1 MKLSEQKLR
10 GTFMKSNFEFLK
22 RYWPALAQ
30 IGAAAENY
38 LYSDPNAC
46 LYKLG
51 MFGERLI
58 LEIFAFEHIPE
69 PKTDNTHANRI
80 RLLKREG
87 LIPKKI
93 DDILFALRKTRNSAV
108 HSGADS
114 VDDAKTLLQ
123 MTYNLSTWFMEVY
136 GDWGYIPAD
145 FVMPENIVLP
155 NYESIIKEQEEKI
168 AALSHQVEAVFTE
181 ASNKSTTERV
191 QKAETISENMELSEA
206 ETRYLI
212 DEQLRKYGWEADT
225 NNIRYSK
232 GIRPQKGK
240 NLAIAEWPTDSKVS
254 KNGYADYAFFIGLQL
269 VGIVEAKKANIDIPS
284 VIDYQCKDYAQLIK
298 SEHNEYV
305 IKQWG
310 SYKVPF
316 VFATNGRKYLKQIET
331 KSGIWFLDLRN
342 SSNAPKALQG
352 WISPQGIMEQLE
364 KDILSANAALQNT
377 PFDLLRDPDGLNLRE
392 YQIRAI
398 EAVETAVVEG
408 KQTALLS
415 MATGTGKTRTILGM
429 IYRFIKSD
437 RFKRVLFLVDRTA
450 LGEQA
455 ADVFREVKIE
465 ELMTLDSIYNI
476 KGLDEKEIDRETKIH
491 IATVQSLVKR
501 ILYSESNTMPSVTDY
516 DLIVVDEA
524 HRGYILDKEMSEAE
538 MLYRNQDDYIS
549 KYRTVIE
556 YFDAVKVALTA
567 TPALHTTE
575 IFGKPVFNYSYREAV
590 IDGYLVDHDAPH
602 NIKTKLRVEGINYQK
617 GEQLVIYDPVTGE
630 VTNSADLEDD
640 MKFEV
645 DSFNREVITE
655 PFNRTVLNEIA
666 WDLNPD
672 GKGKTLIYAVDDNH
686 ADLIVKI
693 LKEIYSEGGVDN
705 DAVMKITGSVAG
717 GNKKKI
723 SEAIKRF
730 KNEAYPKIVV
740 TVDLLTTGIDVP
752 EIVNL
757 VFMRRIKSRILFEQM
772 LGRATRL
779 CPDIGKTNFE
789 IYDPVGV
796 YESLQDVS
804 NMKPVV
810 TNPDTTFEN
819 LLDGLAVAKTD
830 DEKAY
835 LIDTIVAKLQR
846 KRSNVSEKALV
857 QFLYLTGGQNIDSFA
872 KSIRNNNV
880 KRPADISETM
890 SVSPVSS
897 TEISDL
903 MDDIIKN
910 KEAFLILDR
919 DKVRHKRPVVIDNH
933 PDEVVERTRGYG
945 EGQKPE
951 DYLEAF
957 KEFISTNLNTITALK
972 TVCTKPSELTRE
984 SLKGLKLE
992 LDRHD
997 FTENQLNTA
1006 WKEMTNQDIVADII
1020 AFIRQQAL
1028 GSNLISHETRVKNA
1042 FAKLRLNHT
1051 FNKTQ
1056 LDWLSRIEKVM
1067 LEETVLDKQIF
1078 EIGAFKNAG
1087 GFTTIDRRFGGK
1099 LNEIIVELNK
1109 YLYEDGGTAA

>member
-1 MKLSEQKLR
+1 
-10 GTFMKSNFEFLK
+10 MKSNFEFLN

-30 IGAAAENY
+30 IGAVAESY
-38 LYSDPNAC
+38 VYSDANAC

-58 LEIFAFEHIPE
+58 LEIFAFEHIKE
-69 PKTDNTHANRI
+69 PTIDNTHANRI

-93 DDILFALRKTRNSAV
+93 DDILYALRKTRNDAI
-108 HSGADS
+108 HAGADS
-114 VDDAKTLLQ
+114 VEDAKTLLS
-123 MTYNLSTWFMEVY
+123 MTYNLAVWFMEVY
-136 GDWGYIPAD
+136 GDWGYIAPA
-145 FVMPENIVLP
+145 FVMPENVVQP
-155 NYESIIKEQEEKI
+155 DYESIIKEQEEKI
-168 AALSHQVEAVFTE
+168 VALSKQVEAVSTA
-181 ASNKSTTERV
+181 ASTKTSKER
-191 QKAETISENMELSEA
+191 AEKGETASESMELSEA

-212 DEQLRKYGWEADT
+212 DEQLRKFGWEADT
-225 NNIRYSK
+225 NNLRYSK
-232 GIRPQKGK
+232 GTRPQKGR
-240 NLAIAEWPTDSKVS
+240 NLAIAEWPTDSAVG
-254 KNGYADYAFFIGLQL
+254 KNGYADYALFVGLKL
-269 VGIVEAKKANIDIPS
+269 VGIVEAKKAAIDIPA
-284 VIDYQCKDYAQLIK
+284 VIDHQCKEYAKGIK
-298 SEHNEYV
+298 AEHKEY
-305 IKQWG
+305 IINQWG
-310 SYKVPF
+310 AYKVPF

-331 KSGIWFLDLRN
+331 KSGIWCLDLR
-342 SSNAPKALQG
+342 SGANAPKALQG
-352 WISPQGIMEQLE
+352 WISPQGLMEQLE
-364 KDILSANAALQNT
+364 KDIAAANSTLQNT
-377 PFDLLRDPDGLNLRE
+377 PFDLLRDPDGLNLRK
-392 YQIRAI
+392 YQINAI
-398 EAVETAVVEG
+398 EAAERAVIEG
-408 KQTALLS
+408 KQTVLLS

-455 ADVFREVKIE
+455 EDVFKEVKIE

-501 ILYSESNTMPSVTDY
+501 ILYPEGDTMPSVTDY

-524 HRGYILDKEMSEAE
+524 HRGYILDKEMSESE

-556 YFDAVKVALTA
+556 YFDAVKIALTA

-602 NIKTKLRVEGINYQK
+602 NIRTKLRVEGINYQK
-617 GEQLVIYDPVTGE
+617 GEQLAIYDPVTGE
-630 VTNSADLEDD
+630 VLNSAELEDD
-640 MKFEV
+640 MKFEI
-645 DSFNREVITE
+645 DSFNRQVITE
-655 PFNRTVLNEIA
+655 NFNRTVLEEIA
-666 WDLNPD
+666 WDFNPD
-672 GKGKTLIYAVDDNH
+672 GQGKTLIYAVDDNH

-693 LKEIYSEGGVDN
+693 LKEIYAEGGVDN
-705 DAVMKITGSVAG
+705 DTVMKITGSVAG

-730 KNEAYPKIVV
+730 KNEALPKIVV

-752 EIVNL
+752 EITTL

-779 CPDIGKTNFE
+779 CPSIGKTHFE

-810 TNPDTTFEN
+810 TNPSTSFEDLIKGLEVSTTDEQ
-819 LLDGLAVAKTD
+819 LA
-830 DEKAY
+830 Y
-835 LIDTIVAKLQR
+835 QIDLIVAKLQR
-846 KRSNVSEKALV
+846 KRRNVSKKALE
-857 QFLYLTGGQNIDSFA
+857 QFAHLTGGKDLGAFA
-872 KSIRNNNV
+872 EHLN
-880 KRPADISETM
+880 
-890 SVSPVSS
+890 SS
-897 TEISDL
+897 TI
-903 MDDIIKN
+903 
-910 KEAFLILDR
+910 KEATAELLGHREAFSVLDKDR
-919 DKVRHKRPVVIDNH
+919 THRKRPVVIDNH
-933 PDEVVERTRGYG
+933 EDELIDHTRGYG

-957 KEFISTNLNTITALK
+957 REFINNNINAIAALR
-972 TVCTKPSELTRE
+972 TVCTRPSELTRE
-984 SLKGLKLE
+984 ALKSLKLE

-997 FTENQLNTA
+997 FTEKQLNSA
-1006 WKEMTNQDIVADII
+1006 WNEMTNQDIVADII

-1028 GSNLISHETRVKNA
+1028 GSALVGHEQRVKHA
-1042 FAKLRLNHT
+1042 FAKLRMNHE

-1056 LDWLSRIEKVM
+1056 LEWLKRIEKVL
-1067 LEETVLDKQIF
+1067 LEESVLDEQIF
-1078 EIGAFKNAG
+1078 EVGAFKNAG
-1087 GFTTIDRRFGGK
+1087 GFTIIDRRFGGK
-1099 LNEIIVELNK
+1099 LREIMTELNE
-1109 YLYEDGGTAA
+1109 YLYDDGGSVA

>member
-1 MKLSEQKLR
+1 
-10 GTFMKSNFEFLK
+10 MKSNFEYLK

-46 LYKLG
+46 IYKLG

-69 PKTDNTHANRI
+69 PTVDNTHSNRI

-93 DDILFALRKTRNSAV
+93 DDILYAIRKTRNNAV
-108 HSGADS
+108 HSGEDS
-114 VDDAKTLLQ
+114 IDDAKILLQ

-145 FVMPENIVLP
+145 FVMPEKVVLP
-155 NYESIIKEQEEKI
+155 DYEAIIKEQEDKI
-168 AALSHQVEAVFTE
+168 AALSHQVESVSTQ

-191 QKAETISENMELSEA
+191 QKAETTSENMELSEA

-232 GIRPQKGK
+232 GTRPQKGK

-254 KNGYADYAFFIGLQL
+254 KNGYADYALFVGLQL

-298 SEHNEYV
+298 PEHNEYV
-305 IKQWG
+305 INQWG

-342 SSNAPKALQG
+342 NSNAPKALQG
-352 WISPQGIMEQLE
+352 WISPQGITELLE
-364 KDILSANAALQNT
+364 KDISSANATLQNT
-377 PFDLLRDPDGLNLRE
+377 PCDLLRDPDGLNLRE

-398 EAVETAVVEG
+398 EAAEKAVIDG
-408 KQTALLS
+408 KRTVLLS

-476 KGLDEKEIDRETKIH
+476 KGLDEKEIDKETKIH

-501 ILYSESNTMPSVTDY
+501 ILYPESDTMPSVTDY

-524 HRGYILDKEMSEAE
+524 HRGYILDKEMSETE

-617 GEQLVIYDPVTGE
+617 GEQLAIYDPVTGE
-630 VTNSADLEDD
+630 VMNSADLEDD
-640 MKFEV
+640 MKFEI

-730 KNEAYPKIVV
+730 KNESNPKVVV

-779 CPDIGKTNFE
+779 CPSIGKTNFE

-810 TNPDTTFEN
+810 TNPSTTFED
-819 LLDGLAVAKTD
+819 LLSGLSVAKTD

-846 KRSNVSEKALV
+846 KRSNVSEKTLE
-857 QFLYLTGGQNIDSFA
+857 QFIYLTGGQDIDSFA
-872 KSIRNNNV
+872 KSIRNNNI
-880 KRPADISETM
+880 KRSADVLET
-890 SVSPVSS
+890 VGVPLVSS
-897 TEISDL
+897 TEMSSL
-903 MDDIIKN
+903 VDDIIKN
-910 KEAFLILDR
+910 KEAFLVLDR
-919 DKVRHKRPVVIDNH
+919 DKVQHKHPVVIDNH

-945 EGQKPE
+945 DGQKPE
-951 DYLEAF
+951 DYLESF
-957 KEFISTNLNTITALK
+957 KEFISTNLNTIAALK

-992 LDRHD
+992 LDRHN

-1056 LDWLSRIEKVM
+1056 LDWLNRIEKVM

-1087 GFTTIDRRFGGK
+1087 GFTIIDRRFGGK

-1109 YLYEDGGTAA
+1109 YLYEDGGNVA

>member
-1 MKLSEQKLR
+1 MN
-10 GTFMKSNFEFLK
+10 SNFEYLK

-46 LYKLG
+46 IYKLG

-69 PKTDNTHANRI
+69 PTVDNTHSNRI

-93 DDILFALRKTRNSAV
+93 DDILYAIRKTRNNAV
-108 HSGADS
+108 HSGEDS
-114 VDDAKTLLQ
+114 VDDAKILLQ

-145 FVMPENIVLP
+145 FVMPEKVVLP
-155 NYESIIKEQEEKI
+155 DYEAIIKEQEDTI
-168 AALSHQVEAVFTE
+168 AALSHKVEFISTQ

-191 QKAETISENMELSEA
+191 QKAETTSENMELSEA

-232 GIRPQKGK
+232 GTRPQKGK
-240 NLAIAEWPTDSKVS
+240 NFAIAEWPTDSKVS
-254 KNGYADYAFFIGLQL
+254 KNGYADYALFVGLQL

-298 SEHNEYV
+298 PEHNEYV

-342 SSNAPKALQG
+342 NSNVPKALQG
-352 WISPQGIMEQLE
+352 WISPQGIMELLE
-364 KDILSANAALQNT
+364 KDISSANATLQNT

-398 EAVETAVVEG
+398 EAAEKAVIDG
-408 KQTALLS
+408 KQTVLLS

-476 KGLDEKEIDRETKIH
+476 KGLDEKEIDKETKIH

-501 ILYSESNTMPSVTDY
+501 ILYPESDTMPSVTDY

-524 HRGYILDKEMSEAE
+524 HRGYILDKEMSETE

-617 GEQLVIYDPVTGE
+617 GEQLAIYDPVTGE
-630 VTNSADLEDD
+630 VMNSADLEDD
-640 MKFEV
+640 MKFEI

-730 KNEAYPKIVV
+730 KNESNPKVVV

-779 CPDIGKTNFE
+779 CPAIGKTNFE

-810 TNPDTTFEN
+810 TNPSTTFED
-819 LLDGLAVAKTD
+819 LLSSLSVAKTD

-846 KRSNVSEKALV
+846 KRSNVSEKALE
-857 QFLYLTGGQNIDSFA
+857 QFIYLTGGQDIDSFA

-880 KRPADISETM
+880 KRSPDFLET
-890 SVSPVSS
+890 VGVPLVSS
-897 TEISDL
+897 TEMSSL
-903 MDDIIKN
+903 VDDIIKN

-919 DKVRHKRPVVIDNH
+919 DKVQHKRPVIIDNH
-933 PDEVVERTRGYG
+933 PDEVIERTRGYG

-951 DYLEAF
+951 DYLESF
-957 KEFISTNLNTITALK
+957 KEFISTNLNTIAALK

-992 LDRHD
+992 LDRHN

-1056 LDWLSRIEKVM
+1056 LDWLNRIEKVM

-1087 GFTTIDRRFGGK
+1087 GFTIIDRRFGGK

-1109 YLYEDGGTAA
+1109 YLYEDGGNVA

>member
-1 MKLSEQKLR
+1 
-10 GTFMKSNFEFLK
+10 MKSNFEFLN

-30 IGAAAENY
+30 IGAVAESY
-38 LYSDPNAC
+38 VYSDANAC

-58 LEIFAFEHIPE
+58 LEIFAFEHIRE
-69 PKTDNTHANRI
+69 PTIDNTHANRI

-93 DDILFALRKTRNSAV
+93 DDILYALRKTRNDAV
-108 HSGADS
+108 HAGADS
-114 VDDAKTLLQ
+114 VEDAKTLLS
-123 MTYNLSTWFMEVY
+123 MTYNLAVWFMEVY
-136 GDWGYIPAD
+136 GDWGYIAPA
-145 FVMPENIVLP
+145 FVMPENVVQP
-155 NYESIIKEQEEKI
+155 DYESIIKEQEEKI
-168 AALSHQVEAVFTE
+168 VALSKQVEAVSTA
-181 ASNKSTTERV
+181 ASTKTSKER
-191 QKAETISENMELSEA
+191 AEKGETASESMELSEA

-212 DEQLRKYGWEADT
+212 DEQLRKFGWEADT
-225 NNIRYSK
+225 NNLRYSK
-232 GIRPQKGK
+232 GTRPQKGR
-240 NLAIAEWPTDSKVS
+240 NLAIAEWPTDSAVG
-254 KNGYADYAFFIGLQL
+254 KNGYADYALFVGLKL
-269 VGIVEAKKANIDIPS
+269 VGIVEAKKAAIDIPA
-284 VIDYQCKDYAQLIK
+284 VIDHQCKEYAKGIK
-298 SEHNEYV
+298 AEHKEY
-305 IKQWG
+305 IINQWG
-310 SYKVPF
+310 AYKVPF

-331 KSGIWFLDLRN
+331 KSGIWCLDLR
-342 SSNAPKALQG
+342 SGANAPKALQG
-352 WISPQGIMEQLE
+352 WISPQGLMEQLE
-364 KDILSANAALQNT
+364 KDIAAANSTLQNT
-377 PFDLLRDPDGLNLRE
+377 PFDLLRDPDGLNLRK
-392 YQIRAI
+392 YQINAI
-398 EAVETAVVEG
+398 EAAERAVIEG
-408 KQTALLS
+408 KQTVLLS

-455 ADVFREVKIE
+455 EDVFKEVKIE

-501 ILYSESNTMPSVTDY
+501 ILYPEGDTMPSVTDY

-524 HRGYILDKEMSEAE
+524 HRGYILDKEMSESE

-556 YFDAVKVALTA
+556 YFDAVKIALTA

-602 NIKTKLRVEGINYQK
+602 NIRTKLRVEGINYQK
-617 GEQLVIYDPVTGE
+617 GEQLAIYDPVTGE
-630 VTNSADLEDD
+630 VLNSAELEDD
-640 MKFEV
+640 MKFEI
-645 DSFNREVITE
+645 DSFNRQVITE
-655 PFNRTVLNEIA
+655 NFNRTVLEEIA
-666 WDLNPD
+666 WDFNPD
-672 GKGKTLIYAVDDNH
+672 GQGKTLIYAVDDNH

-693 LKEIYSEGGVDN
+693 LKEIYAEGGVDN
-705 DAVMKITGSVAG
+705 DTVMKITGSVAG

-730 KNEAYPKIVV
+730 KNEALPKIVV

-752 EIVNL
+752 EITTL

-779 CPDIGKTNFE
+779 CPSIGKTHFE

-810 TNPDTTFEN
+810 TNPSTSFEDLIKGLEVSTTDEQ
-819 LLDGLAVAKTD
+819 LA
-830 DEKAY
+830 Y
-835 LIDTIVAKLQR
+835 QIDLIVAKLQR
-846 KRSNVSEKALV
+846 KRRNVSKKALE
-857 QFLYLTGGQNIDSFA
+857 QFAHLTGGKDLGAFA
-872 KSIRNNNV
+872 EHLN
-880 KRPADISETM
+880 
-890 SVSPVSS
+890 SS
-897 TEISDL
+897 TI
-903 MDDIIKN
+903 
-910 KEAFLILDR
+910 KEATAELLGHREAFSVLDKDR
-919 DKVRHKRPVVIDNH
+919 THRKRPVVIDNH
-933 PDEVVERTRGYG
+933 EDELIDHTRGYG

-957 KEFISTNLNTITALK
+957 REFINNNINAIAALR
-972 TVCTKPSELTRE
+972 TVCTRPSELTRE
-984 SLKGLKLE
+984 ALKSLKLE

-997 FTENQLNTA
+997 FTEKQLNSA
-1006 WKEMTNQDIVADII
+1006 WNEMTNQDIVADII

-1028 GSNLISHETRVKNA
+1028 GSALVGHEQRVKHA
-1042 FAKLRLNHT
+1042 FAKLRMNHE

-1056 LDWLSRIEKVM
+1056 LEWLKRIEKVL
-1067 LEETVLDKQIF
+1067 LEESVLDEQIF
-1078 EIGAFKNAG
+1078 EVGAFKNAG

-1099 LNEIIVELNK
+1099 LREIMTELNE
-1109 YLYEDGGTAA
+1109 YLYDDGGSVA

>member
-1 MKLSEQKLR
+1 
-10 GTFMKSNFEFLK
+10 MKSNFEFLN

-30 IGAAAENY
+30 IGAAAESY
-38 LYSDPNAC
+38 VYSDPNAC

-58 LEIFAFEHIPE
+58 LEIFAFEHIKE
-69 PKTDNTHANRI
+69 PTIDNTHANRI
-80 RLLKREG
+80 RLLKREC

-93 DDILFALRKTRNSAV
+93 DDILYALRKTRNDAV
-108 HSGADS
+108 HAGADS
-114 VDDAKTLLQ
+114 VEDAKTLLS
-123 MTYNLSTWFMEVY
+123 MTYNLAVWFMEVY
-136 GDWGYIPAD
+136 GDWGYIAPA
-145 FVMPENIVLP
+145 FVMPENVAQP
-155 NYESIIKEQEEKI
+155 DYESIIKEQEEKI
-168 AALSHQVEAVFTE
+168 VALSKQVEAVSTA
-181 ASNKSTTERV
+181 ASTKTSKER
-191 QKAETISENMELSEA
+191 AEKGETASESMELSEA

-212 DEQLRKYGWEADT
+212 DEQLRKFGWEADT
-225 NNIRYSK
+225 NTLRYSK
-232 GIRPQKGK
+232 GTRPQKGR
-240 NLAIAEWPTDSKVS
+240 NLAIAEWPTDSAVG
-254 KNGYADYAFFIGLQL
+254 KNGYADYALFVGLKL
-269 VGIVEAKKANIDIPS
+269 VGIVEAKKAAIDIPA
-284 VIDYQCKDYAQLIK
+284 VIDHQCKEYAKGIK
-298 SEHNEYV
+298 AEHKEY
-305 IKQWG
+305 IINQWG
-310 SYKVPF
+310 AYKVPF

-331 KSGIWFLDLRN
+331 KSGIWCLDLR
-342 SSNAPKALQG
+342 SGANAPKALQG
-352 WISPQGIMEQLE
+352 WISPQGLMEQLE
-364 KDILSANAALQNT
+364 KDIAAANSTLQNT
-377 PFDLLRDPDGLNLRE
+377 PFDLLRDPDGLNLRK
-392 YQIRAI
+392 YQINAI
-398 EAVETAVVEG
+398 EAAERAIIEG
-408 KQTALLS
+408 KQTVLLS

-455 ADVFREVKIE
+455 EDVFKEVKIE

-501 ILYSESNTMPSVTDY
+501 ILYPEGDTMPSVTDY

-524 HRGYILDKEMSEAE
+524 HRGYILDKEMSESE

-556 YFDAVKVALTA
+556 YFDAVKIALTA

-602 NIKTKLRVEGINYQK
+602 NIRTKLRVEGIKYEK
-617 GEQLVIYDPVTGE
+617 GEQLAIYDPVTGE
-630 VTNSADLEDD
+630 VLNSAELEDD
-640 MKFEV
+640 MKFEI
-645 DSFNREVITE
+645 DTFNRQVITE
-655 PFNRTVLNEIA
+655 NFNRTVLNEIA

-672 GKGKTLIYAVDDNH
+672 GQGKTLIYAVDDNH

-693 LKEIYSEGGVDN
+693 LKEIYAEGGVDN
-705 DAVMKITGSVAG
+705 DTVMKITGSVAG

-730 KNEAYPKIVV
+730 KNESLPKIVV

-752 EIVNL
+752 EITTL

-779 CPDIGKTNFE
+779 CPSIGKTHFE

-810 TNPDTTFEN
+810 TNPSTSFEDLIKGLEVATTNEQF
-819 LLDGLAVAKTD
+819 
-830 DEKAY
+830 AY
-835 LIDTIVAKLQR
+835 QIDLIVAKLQR
-846 KRSNVSEKALV
+846 KRRNISKKALE
-857 QFLYLTGGQNIDSFA
+857 QFENLTGGKDLGAFA
-872 KSIRNNNV
+872 EHLN
-880 KRPADISETM
+880 
-890 SVSPVSS
+890 SS
-897 TEISDL
+897 TI
-903 MDDIIKN
+903 
-910 KEAFLILDR
+910 KEAAAELLGYREAFSVLDK
-919 DKVRHKRPVVIDNH
+919 DKPHSKSPRIIDDHPDVVIDH
-933 PDEVVERTRGYG
+933 TRGYG

-957 KEFISTNLNTITALK
+957 KEFINNNMNAIAALH
-972 TVCTKPSELTRE
+972 TVCTRPSELTRE
-984 SLKGLKLE
+984 ALKSLKLE

-997 FTENQLNTA
+997 FTEKQLNSA
-1006 WKEMTNQDIVADII
+1006 WNEMTNQDIVADII

-1028 GSNLISHETRVKNA
+1028 GSALVGHEQRVKHA
-1042 FAKLRLNHT
+1042 FAKLRMNHE

-1056 LDWLSRIEKVM
+1056 LDWLKRIEKVL
-1067 LEETVLDKQIF
+1067 LEESVLDEQIF
-1078 EIGAFKNAG
+1078 EVGAFKNAG
-1087 GFTTIDRRFGGK
+1087 GFTIIDRRFGGK
-1099 LNEIIVELNK
+1099 LREIMTELNE
-1109 YLYEDGGTAA
+1109 YLYDDGGSVA

>member
-1 MKLSEQKLR
+1 
-10 GTFMKSNFEFLK
+10 MKSNFEYLK

-46 LYKLG
+46 IYKLG

-69 PKTDNTHANRI
+69 PTVDNTHSNRI

-93 DDILFALRKTRNSAV
+93 DDILYAIRKTRNNAV
-108 HSGADS
+108 HSGEDS
-114 VDDAKTLLQ
+114 VDDAKILLQ

-145 FVMPENIVLP
+145 FVMPEKVVLP
-155 NYESIIKEQEEKI
+155 DYEAIIKEQEDKI
-168 AALSHQVEAVFTE
+168 AALFHQVEAVSTQ
-181 ASNKSTTERV
+181 ASTKSTTERV
-191 QKAETISENMELSEA
+191 KKAESTSENMELSEA

-232 GIRPQKGK
+232 GTRPQKGK

-254 KNGYADYAFFIGLQL
+254 KNGYADYALFVGLQL

-298 SEHNEYV
+298 PEHNEYV

-342 SSNAPKALQG
+342 NSNAPKALQG
-352 WISPQGIMEQLE
+352 WISPQGIMELLD
-364 KDILSANAALQNT
+364 KDILSANATLQNT

-398 EAVETAVVEG
+398 EAAEKAVIDG
-408 KQTALLS
+408 KQTVLLS

-476 KGLDEKEIDRETKIH
+476 KGLDEKEIDKETKIH

-501 ILYSESNTMPSVTDY
+501 ILYPESDTMPSVTDY

-524 HRGYILDKEMSEAE
+524 HRGYILDKEMSETE

-617 GEQLVIYDPVTGE
+617 GEQLAIYDPVTGE
-630 VTNSADLEDD
+630 VMNSADLEDD
-640 MKFEV
+640 MKFEI

-730 KNEAYPKIVV
+730 KNEAYPKVVV

-779 CPDIGKTNFE
+779 CPAIGKANFE

-810 TNPDTTFEN
+810 TNPSTTFED
-819 LLDGLAVAKTD
+819 LLSGLSVAKTD

-846 KRSNVSEKALV
+846 KRSNVSEKALE
-857 QFLYLTGGQNIDSFA
+857 QFIYLTGGQDIDSFA

-880 KRPADISETM
+880 KRSPDFLET
-890 SVSPVSS
+890 VGVPLVSS
-897 TEISDL
+897 TEMSSL
-903 MDDIIKN
+903 VDDIIKN

-919 DKVRHKRPVVIDNH
+919 DKVQHKRPVIIDNH
-933 PDEVVERTRGYG
+933 PDEVIERTRGYG

-951 DYLEAF
+951 DYLESF
-957 KEFISTNLNTITALK
+957 KEFISTNLNTIAALK

-992 LDRHD
+992 LDRHN

-1042 FAKLRLNHT
+1042 FAKLRLNHA

-1056 LDWLSRIEKVM
+1056 LDWLNRIEKVM

-1087 GFTTIDRRFGGK
+1087 GFTIIDRRFGGK

-1109 YLYEDGGTAA
+1109 YLYEDGGNVA

>member
-1 MKLSEQKLR
+1 
-10 GTFMKSNFEFLK
+10 MKSNFEFLNK
-22 RYWPALAQ
+22 YWPALAQ
-30 IGAAAENY
+30 IGAAAESY
-38 LYSDPNAC
+38 VYSDANAC

-58 LEIFAFEHIPE
+58 LEIFAFEHIKE
-69 PKTDNTHANRI
+69 PTIDNTHANRI

-93 DDILFALRKTRNSAV
+93 DDILYALRKTRNDAV
-108 HSGADS
+108 HAGADS
-114 VDDAKTLLQ
+114 VEDAKTLLS
-123 MTYNLSTWFMEVY
+123 MTYNLAVWFMEVY
-136 GDWGYIPAD
+136 GDWGYIAPA
-145 FVMPENIVLP
+145 FVMPENVVQP
-155 NYESIIKEQEEKI
+155 DYESIIKEQEEKI
-168 AALSHQVEAVFTE
+168 VALSKQVEAVSTA
-181 ASNKSTTERV
+181 ASTKTSKER
-191 QKAETISENMELSEA
+191 AEKGETASESMELSEA

-212 DEQLRKYGWEADT
+212 DEQLRKVGWETDT
-225 NNIRYSK
+225 NTLRYSK
-232 GIRPQKGK
+232 GIRPQKGR
-240 NLAIAEWPTDSKVS
+240 NLAIAEWPTDSAVG
-254 KNGYADYAFFIGLQL
+254 KNGYADYALFVGLKL
-269 VGIVEAKKANIDIPS
+269 VGIVEAKKAAIDIPS
-284 VIDYQCKDYAQLIK
+284 VIDHQCKEYAKGIK
-298 SEHNEYV
+298 GEHQEY
-305 IKQWG
+305 IINQWG
-310 SYKVPF
+310 AYKVPF

-331 KSGIWFLDLRN
+331 KSGIWYLDLRN
-342 SSNAPKALQG
+342 GANAPKALQG
-352 WISPQGIMEQLE
+352 WISPQGLMEQLE
-364 KDILSANAALQNT
+364 KDITAANSALQNT
-377 PFDLLRDPDGLNLRE
+377 PFDLLRDPDGLNLRK
-392 YQIRAI
+392 YQINAI
-398 EAVETAVVEG
+398 EAAEQAVIDG
-408 KQTALLS
+408 KQTVLLS

-455 ADVFREVKIE
+455 EDVFKEVKIE

-501 ILYSESNTMPSVTDY
+501 ILYPEGDTMPSVTDY

-524 HRGYILDKEMSEAE
+524 HRGYILDKEMSETE

-556 YFDAVKVALTA
+556 YFDAVKIALTA

-602 NIKTKLRVEGINYQK
+602 NIRTKLRVEGIKYEK
-617 GEQLVIYDPVTGE
+617 GEQLAIYDPVTGE
-630 VTNSADLEDD
+630 VLNSAELEDD
-640 MKFEV
+640 MKFEI
-645 DSFNREVITE
+645 DTFNRQVITE
-655 PFNRTVLNEIA
+655 NFNRTVLNEIA

-672 GKGKTLIYAVDDNH
+672 GQGKTLIYAVDDNH

-693 LKEIYSEGGVDN
+693 LKKIYAEGGVDN
-705 DAVMKITGSVAG
+705 DTVMKITGSVAG

-730 KNEAYPKIVV
+730 KNESLPKIVV

-752 EIVNL
+752 EITTL

-779 CPDIGKTNFE
+779 CPSIGKTHFE

-810 TNPDTTFEN
+810 TNPSTSFGDLMKGLEVATTDEQLAYQIN
-819 LLDGLAVAKTD
+819 L
-830 DEKAY
+830 
-835 LIDTIVAKLQR
+835 IVAKLQR
-846 KRSNVSEKALV
+846 KRRNISKKALE
-857 QFLYLTGGQNIDSFA
+857 QFENLTGGKNLGAFA
-872 KSIRNNNV
+872 EHLN
-880 KRPADISETM
+880 
-890 SVSPVSS
+890 SS
-897 TEISDL
+897 TI
-903 MDDIIKN
+903 
-910 KEAFLILDR
+910 KEAAAELLGHREAFSVLDK
-919 DKVRHKRPVVIDNH
+919 DRPHSKSPRIIDDHPDVVIDH
-933 PDEVVERTRGYG
+933 TRGYG

-957 KEFISTNLNTITALK
+957 KEFINNNMNAIAALR
-972 TVCTKPSELTRE
+972 TVCTRPSELTRE
-984 SLKGLKLE
+984 ALKSLKLE

-997 FTENQLNTA
+997 FTEKQLNSA
-1006 WKEMTNQDIVADII
+1006 WNEMTNQDIVADII

-1028 GSNLISHETRVKNA
+1028 GSALVGREQRVKHA
-1042 FAKLRLNHT
+1042 FAKLRTNHE

-1056 LDWLSRIEKVM
+1056 LDWLKRIEKVL
-1067 LEETVLDKQIF
+1067 LEESVLDEQIF
-1078 EIGAFKNAG
+1078 EVGAFKNAG
-1087 GFTTIDRRFGGK
+1087 GFTIIDRRFGGK
-1099 LNEIIVELNK
+1099 LREIMTELNE
-1109 YLYEDGGTAA
+1109 YLYDDGGSVA

>member
-1 MKLSEQKLR
+1 
-10 GTFMKSNFEFLK
+10 MKSNFEYLK
-22 RYWPALAQ
+22 RYWSALAQ

-46 LYKLG
+46 IYKLG

-69 PKTDNTHANRI
+69 PTVDNTHSNRI

-93 DDILFALRKTRNSAV
+93 DDILYAIRKTRNNAV
-108 HSGADS
+108 HSGEDS
-114 VDDAKTLLQ
+114 VDDAKILLQ

-145 FVMPENIVLP
+145 FVMPEKVVLP
-155 NYESIIKEQEEKI
+155 DYEAIIKEQEDKI
-168 AALSHQVEAVFTE
+168 AALSHQVESVSTQ

-191 QKAETISENMELSEA
+191 QKAETTSENMELSEA

-232 GIRPQKGK
+232 GTRPQKSK
-240 NLAIAEWPTDSKVS
+240 NFAIAEWPTDSKVS
-254 KNGYADYAFFIGLQL
+254 KNGYADYALFVGLQL

-298 SEHNEYV
+298 PEHNEYV

-342 SSNAPKALQG
+342 NSNAPKALQG
-352 WISPQGIMEQLE
+352 WISPQGIMELLE
-364 KDILSANAALQNT
+364 KDISSANATLQNT

-398 EAVETAVVEG
+398 EAAEKAVIDG
-408 KQTALLS
+408 KQTVLLS

-476 KGLDEKEIDRETKIH
+476 KGLDEKEIDKETKIH

-501 ILYSESNTMPSVTDY
+501 ILYPESDTMPSVTDY

-524 HRGYILDKEMSEAE
+524 HRGYILDKEMSETE

-617 GEQLVIYDPVTGE
+617 GEQLAIYDPVTGE
-630 VTNSADLEDD
+630 VMNSADLEDD
-640 MKFEV
+640 MKFEI

-730 KNEAYPKIVV
+730 KNESNPKVVV

-779 CPDIGKTNFE
+779 CPAIGKTNFE

-810 TNPDTTFEN
+810 TNPSTTFED
-819 LLDGLAVAKTD
+819 LLSGLSVAKTD

-846 KRSNVSEKALV
+846 KRSNVSEKALE
-857 QFLYLTGGQNIDSFA
+857 QFIYLTGGQDIDSFA

-880 KRPADISETM
+880 KRSADLFETVG
-890 SVSPVSS
+890 VSLVSS
-897 TEISDL
+897 TEMSSL
-903 MDDIIKN
+903 VDDIIKN
-910 KEAFLILDR
+910 KEAFLVLDR
-919 DKVRHKRPVVIDNH
+919 DKVQHKRPVIIDNH
-933 PDEVVERTRGYG
+933 PDEVIERTRGYG

-951 DYLEAF
+951 DYLESF
-957 KEFISTNLNTITALK
+957 KEFISTNLNTIAALK

-992 LDRHD
+992 LDRHN

-1056 LDWLSRIEKVM
+1056 LDWLNRIEKVM

-1087 GFTTIDRRFGGK
+1087 GFTIIDRRFGGK

-1109 YLYEDGGTAA
+1109 YLYEDGGNVA

>member
-1 MKLSEQKLR
+1 
-10 GTFMKSNFEFLK
+10 MKSNFEYLK

-46 LYKLG
+46 IYKLG

-69 PKTDNTHANRI
+69 PTVDNTHSNRI

-93 DDILFALRKTRNSAV
+93 DDILYAIRKTRNNAV
-108 HSGADS
+108 HSGEDS
-114 VDDAKTLLQ
+114 VDDAKILLQ

-145 FVMPENIVLP
+145 FVMPEKVVLP
-155 NYESIIKEQEEKI
+155 DYEAIIKEQEDTI
-168 AALSHQVEAVFTE
+168 AALSHKVEFISTQ

-191 QKAETISENMELSEA
+191 QKAETTSENMELSEA

-232 GIRPQKGK
+232 GTRPQKGK
-240 NLAIAEWPTDSKVS
+240 NFAIAEWPTDSKVS
-254 KNGYADYAFFIGLQL
+254 KNGYADYALFVGLQL

-298 SEHNEYV
+298 PEHNEYV

-342 SSNAPKALQG
+342 NSNAPKALQG
-352 WISPQGIMEQLE
+352 WISPQGIMELLE
-364 KDILSANAALQNT
+364 KDISSANATLQNT

-398 EAVETAVVEG
+398 EAAEKAVIDG
-408 KQTALLS
+408 KQTVLLS

-476 KGLDEKEIDRETKIH
+476 KGLDEKEIDKETKIH

-501 ILYSESNTMPSVTDY
+501 ILYPESDTMPSVTDY

-524 HRGYILDKEMSEAE
+524 HRGYILDKEMSETE
-538 MLYRNQDDYIS
+538 ILYRNQDDYIS

-617 GEQLVIYDPVTGE
+617 GEQLAIYDPVTGE
-630 VTNSADLEDD
+630 VMNSADLEDD
-640 MKFEV
+640 MKFEI

-730 KNEAYPKIVV
+730 KNESNPKVVV

-779 CPDIGKTNFE
+779 CPAIGKTNFE

-810 TNPDTTFEN
+810 TNPSTTFED
-819 LLDGLAVAKTD
+819 LLSGLSVAKTD

-846 KRSNVSEKALV
+846 KRSNVSEKALE
-857 QFLYLTGGQNIDSFA
+857 QFIYLTGGQDIDSFA

-880 KRPADISETM
+880 KRSPDFIET
-890 SVSPVSS
+890 VGVPLVSS
-897 TEISDL
+897 TEMSSL
-903 MDDIIKN
+903 VDDIIKN

-919 DKVRHKRPVVIDNH
+919 DKVQHKRPIIIDNH
-933 PDEVVERTRGYG
+933 PDEVIERTRGYG

-951 DYLEAF
+951 DYLESF
-957 KEFISTNLNTITALK
+957 KEFISTNLNTIAALK

-992 LDRHD
+992 LDRHN

-1056 LDWLSRIEKVM
+1056 LDWLNRIEKVM

-1087 GFTTIDRRFGGK
+1087 GFTIIDRRFGGK

-1109 YLYEDGGTAA
+1109 YLYEDGGNVA

>member
-1 MKLSEQKLR
+1 
-10 GTFMKSNFEFLK
+10 MKSNFEYLK

-69 PKTDNTHANRI
+69 PKADNTHANRI

-114 VDDAKTLLQ
+114 VDDAKILLQ

-145 FVMPENIVLP
+145 FVMPGKVVLP
-155 NYESIIKEQEEKI
+155 DYEAIIKEQEDKI
-168 AALSHQVEAVFTE
+168 AALSHQVESVSTQ

-191 QKAETISENMELSEA
+191 QKAETTSENMELSEA

-232 GIRPQKGK
+232 GTRPQKGK

-254 KNGYADYAFFIGLQL
+254 KNGYADYALFVGLQL

-298 SEHNEYV
+298 PEHNEYV

-342 SSNAPKALQG
+342 NSNAPKALQG
-352 WISPQGIMEQLE
+352 WISPQGIMELLE
-364 KDILSANAALQNT
+364 KDISSANATLQNT

-398 EAVETAVVEG
+398 EAAEKAVIDG
-408 KQTALLS
+408 KQTVLLS

-476 KGLDEKEIDRETKIH
+476 KGLDEKEIDKETKIH

-501 ILYSESNTMPSVTDY
+501 ILYSESDTMPSVTDY

-524 HRGYILDKEMSEAE
+524 HRGYILDKEMSETE

-617 GEQLVIYDPVTGE
+617 GEQLAIYDPVTGE
-630 VTNSADLEDD
+630 VMNSADLEDD
-640 MKFEV
+640 MKFEI

-705 DAVMKITGSVAG
+705 DTVMKITGSVAG

-730 KNEAYPKIVV
+730 KNESNPKVVV

-779 CPDIGKTNFE
+779 CPSIGKTNFE

-810 TNPDTTFEN
+810 TNPSTTFED
-819 LLDGLAVAKTD
+819 LLSGLSVAKTD

-846 KRSNVSEKALV
+846 KRSNVSEKTLE
-857 QFLYLTGGQNIDSFA
+857 QFIYLTGGQDIDSFA
-872 KSIRNNNV
+872 KSIRNNNI
-880 KRPADISETM
+880 KRSADVLET
-890 SVSPVSS
+890 VGVPLVSS
-897 TEISDL
+897 TEMSSL
-903 MDDIIKN
+903 VDDIIKN
-910 KEAFLILDR
+910 KEAFLVLDR
-919 DKVRHKRPVVIDNH
+919 DKVQHKRPVVIDNH

-951 DYLEAF
+951 DYLESF
-957 KEFISTNLNTITALK
+957 KEFISTNLNTIAALK

-992 LDRHD
+992 LDRHN

-1056 LDWLSRIEKVM
+1056 LDWLNRIEKVM

-1087 GFTTIDRRFGGK
+1087 GFTIIDRRFGGK

-1109 YLYEDGGTAA
+1109 YLYEDGGNVA

>member
-1 MKLSEQKLR
+1 
-10 GTFMKSNFEFLK
+10 MKSNFEYLK

-46 LYKLG
+46 IYKLG

-58 LEIFAFEHIPE
+58 LEIFVFEHIPE
-69 PKTDNTHANRI
+69 PTVDNTHSNRI

-93 DDILFALRKTRNSAV
+93 DDILYAIRKTRNNAV
-108 HSGADS
+108 HSGEDS
-114 VDDAKTLLQ
+114 VDDAKILLQ

-145 FVMPENIVLP
+145 FVMPEKVVLP
-155 NYESIIKEQEEKI
+155 DYEAIIKEQEDTI
-168 AALSHQVEAVFTE
+168 AALSHKVEFISTQ

-191 QKAETISENMELSEA
+191 QKAETTSENMELSEA

-232 GIRPQKGK
+232 GTRPQKSK
-240 NLAIAEWPTDSKVS
+240 NFAIAEWPTDSKVS
-254 KNGYADYAFFIGLQL
+254 KNGYADYALFVGLQL

-284 VIDYQCKDYAQLIK
+284 VIDYQRKDYAQLIK
-298 SEHNEYV
+298 PEHNEYV

-342 SSNAPKALQG
+342 NSNAPKALQG
-352 WISPQGIMEQLE
+352 WISPQGIMELLE
-364 KDILSANAALQNT
+364 KDISSANATLQNT

-398 EAVETAVVEG
+398 EAAEKAVIDG
-408 KQTALLS
+408 KQTVLLS

-476 KGLDEKEIDRETKIH
+476 KGLDEKEIDKETKIH

-501 ILYSESNTMPSVTDY
+501 ILYLESDTMPSVTDY

-524 HRGYILDKEMSEAE
+524 HRGYILDKEMSETE

-617 GEQLVIYDPVTGE
+617 GEQLAIYDPVTGE
-630 VTNSADLEDD
+630 VMNSADLEDD
-640 MKFEV
+640 MKFEI

-693 LKEIYSEGGVDN
+693 LKGIYSEGGVDN

-730 KNEAYPKIVV
+730 KNESNPKVVV

-779 CPDIGKTNFE
+779 CPAIGKTNFE

-810 TNPDTTFEN
+810 TKPSTTFED
-819 LLDGLAVAKTD
+819 LLSGLSVAKTD

-846 KRSNVSEKALV
+846 KRSNVSEKALE
-857 QFLYLTGGQNIDSFA
+857 QFIYLTGGQDIDSFA

-880 KRPADISETM
+880 KRSPDFLET
-890 SVSPVSS
+890 VGVPLVSS
-897 TEISDL
+897 TEMSSL
-903 MDDIIKN
+903 VDDIIKN

-919 DKVRHKRPVVIDNH
+919 DKVQHKRPVIIDNH
-933 PDEVVERTRGYG
+933 PDEVIERTRGYG

-951 DYLEAF
+951 DYLESF
-957 KEFISTNLNTITALK
+957 KEFISTNLNTIAALK

-984 SLKGLKLE
+984 SLKGLKHE
-992 LDRHD
+992 LDRHN

-1006 WKEMTNQDIVADII
+1006 WKEMTSQDIVADII

-1056 LDWLSRIEKVM
+1056 LDWLNRIEKAM

-1087 GFTTIDRRFGGK
+1087 GFTIIDRRFGGK

-1109 YLYEDGGTAA
+1109 YLYEDGGNVA

>member
-1 MKLSEQKLR
+1 
-10 GTFMKSNFEFLK
+10 MKSNFEFLS

-30 IGAAAENY
+30 IGAAAESY
-38 LYSDPNAC
+38 VYSDANAC

-58 LEIFAFEHIPE
+58 LEIFAFEHIKE
-69 PKTDNTHANRI
+69 PSIDNTHANRI

-93 DDILFALRKTRNSAV
+93 DDILYALRKTRNDAV
-108 HSGADS
+108 HAGADS
-114 VDDAKTLLQ
+114 VEDAKTLLS
-123 MTYNLSTWFMEVY
+123 MTYNLAIWFMEVY
-136 GDWGYIPAD
+136 GDWGYIAPA
-145 FVMPENIVLP
+145 FVMPENVVQP
-155 NYESIIKEQEEKI
+155 DYESIIKEQEEKI
-168 AALSHQVEAVFTE
+168 AALSKQVEAVSTA
-181 ASNKSTTERV
+181 ASTKTSKER
-191 QKAETISENMELSEA
+191 AEKGETASESMELSEA

-212 DEQLRKYGWEADT
+212 DEQLRKFGWEVDT
-225 NNIRYSK
+225 NTLRYSK
-232 GIRPQKGK
+232 GTRPQKGR
-240 NLAIAEWPTDSKVS
+240 NLAIAEWPTDSAVG
-254 KNGYADYAFFIGLQL
+254 KNGYADYALFVGLKL
-269 VGIVEAKKANIDIPS
+269 VGIVEAKKAAIDIPS
-284 VIDYQCKDYAQLIK
+284 VIDHQCKEYAKGIK
-298 SEHNEYV
+298 GEHQEY
-305 IKQWG
+305 IINQWG
-310 SYKVPF
+310 VYKVPF

-331 KSGIWFLDLRN
+331 KSGIWYLDLR
-342 SSNAPKALQG
+342 SGANAPKALQG
-352 WISPQGIMEQLE
+352 WISPQGLVEQLE
-364 KDILSANAALQNT
+364 KDIAAANAALQNT
-377 PFDLLRDPDGLNLRE
+377 PFDLLRDPDGLNLRK
-392 YQIRAI
+392 YQINAI
-398 EAVETAVVEG
+398 EAAEQAVIDG
-408 KQTALLS
+408 KQTVLLS

-455 ADVFREVKIE
+455 EDVFKEVKIE

-501 ILYSESNTMPSVTDY
+501 ILYPEGDTMPSVTDY

-524 HRGYILDKEMSEAE
+524 HRGYILDKEMSETE

-556 YFDAVKVALTA
+556 YFDAVKIALTA

-602 NIKTKLRVEGINYQK
+602 NIRTKLRVEGIKYEK
-617 GEQLVIYDPVTGE
+617 GEQLAIYDPVTGE
-630 VTNSADLEDD
+630 VLNSAELEDD
-640 MKFEV
+640 MKFEI
-645 DSFNREVITE
+645 DTFNRQVITE
-655 PFNRTVLNEIA
+655 NFNRTVLNEIA

-672 GKGKTLIYAVDDNH
+672 GQGKTLIYAVDDNH

-693 LKEIYSEGGVDN
+693 LKEIYAEGGVDN
-705 DAVMKITGSVAG
+705 DTVMKITGSVAG

-730 KNEAYPKIVV
+730 KNESLPKIVV

-752 EIVNL
+752 EITTL

-779 CPDIGKTNFE
+779 CPSIGKTHFE

-810 TNPDTTFEN
+810 TNPSTSFEDLMKGLEVATTDEQLAYQIN
-819 LLDGLAVAKTD
+819 L
-830 DEKAY
+830 
-835 LIDTIVAKLQR
+835 IVAKLQR
-846 KRSNVSEKALV
+846 KRRNISEKALE
-857 QFLYLTGGQNIDSFA
+857 QFANLTGSKDLGAFA
-872 KSIRNNNV
+872 EHLN
-880 KRPADISETM
+880 
-890 SVSPVSS
+890 SS
-897 TEISDL
+897 TI
-903 MDDIIKN
+903 
-910 KEAFLILDR
+910 KEAAAELLGHREAFSVLDK
-919 DKVRHKRPVVIDNH
+919 DRPHSKSPRIIDNH
-933 PDEVVERTRGYG
+933 PDVVIDHTRGYG

-957 KEFISTNLNTITALK
+957 KDFINNNMNAIAALRM
-972 TVCTKPSELTRE
+972 VCTRPSELTRE
-984 SLKGLKLE
+984 ALKSLKLE

-997 FTENQLNTA
+997 FTEKQLNSA
-1006 WKEMTNQDIVADII
+1006 WNEMTNQDIVADII

-1028 GSNLISHETRVKNA
+1028 GSALVGHEQRVKHA
-1042 FAKLRLNHT
+1042 FAKLRMNHE

-1056 LDWLSRIEKVM
+1056 LDWLKRIEKVL
-1067 LEETVLDKQIF
+1067 LEEGVLDEQIF
-1078 EIGAFKNAG
+1078 EVGAFKNAG
-1087 GFTTIDRRFGGK
+1087 GFTIIDRRFGGK
-1099 LNEIIVELNK
+1099 LREIMTELNE
-1109 YLYEDGGTAA
+1109 YLYDDGGSVA

>member
-1 MKLSEQKLR
+1 
-10 GTFMKSNFEFLK
+10 MKSNFEYLK

-46 LYKLG
+46 IYKLG

-69 PKTDNTHANRI
+69 PTVDNTHSNRI

-93 DDILFALRKTRNSAV
+93 DDILYAIRKTRNNAV
-108 HSGADS
+108 HSGEDS
-114 VDDAKTLLQ
+114 VDDAKVLLQ

-145 FVMPENIVLP
+145 FVMPEKVVLP
-155 NYESIIKEQEEKI
+155 DYEAIIKEQEDKI
-168 AALSHQVEAVFTE
+168 AALSHQVESVSTQ

-191 QKAETISENMELSEA
+191 QKAETTSENMELSEA

-212 DEQLRKYGWEADT
+212 DEQLRKYGWKADT

-232 GIRPQKGK
+232 ETRPQKGK

-254 KNGYADYAFFIGLQL
+254 KNGYADYALFVGLQL

-298 SEHNEYV
+298 PEHNEYV
-305 IKQWG
+305 INQWG

-316 VFATNGRKYLKQIET
+316 VFATNGRKYLKQIEA

-342 SSNAPKALQG
+342 NSNAPKALQG
-352 WISPQGIMEQLE
+352 WISPQGITELLE
-364 KDILSANAALQNT
+364 KDISSANATLQNT

-398 EAVETAVVEG
+398 EAAEKAVIDG
-408 KQTALLS
+408 KQTVLLS

-429 IYRFIKSD
+429 IDRFIKSD

-476 KGLDEKEIDRETKIH
+476 KGLDEKEIDKETKIH

-501 ILYSESNTMPSVTDY
+501 ILYPESDTMPSVTDY

-524 HRGYILDKEMSEAE
+524 HRGYILDKEMSETE

-617 GEQLVIYDPVTGE
+617 GEQLAIYDPVTGE
-630 VTNSADLEDD
+630 VMNSADLEDD
-640 MKFEV
+640 MKFEI

-730 KNEAYPKIVV
+730 KNESNPKVVV

-779 CPDIGKTNFE
+779 CPSIGKTNFE

-810 TNPDTTFEN
+810 TNPSTTFED
-819 LLDGLAVAKTD
+819 LLSGLSVAKTD

-846 KRSNVSEKALV
+846 KRSNVSEKALD
-857 QFLYLTGGQNIDSFA
+857 QFIYLTGGQDIDSFA

-880 KRPADISETM
+880 KRTADVLET
-890 SVSPVSS
+890 VGVPLVSS
-897 TEISDL
+897 TEMSSL
-903 MDDIIKN
+903 VDDIIKN
-910 KEAFLILDR
+910 KEAFLVLDR
-919 DKVRHKRPVVIDNH
+919 DKVQHKRPVVIDNH

-951 DYLEAF
+951 DYLESF
-957 KEFISTNLNTITALK
+957 KEFISTNLNTIAALK

-992 LDRHD
+992 LDRHN

-1056 LDWLSRIEKVM
+1056 LDWLNRIEKVM

-1087 GFTTIDRRFGGK
+1087 GFIIIDRRFGGK

-1109 YLYEDGGTAA
+1109 YLYEDGGNVA

>member
-1 MKLSEQKLR
+1 
-10 GTFMKSNFEFLK
+10 MKSNFEYLK

-46 LYKLG
+46 IYKLG

-69 PKTDNTHANRI
+69 PTVDNTHSNRI

-93 DDILFALRKTRNSAV
+93 DDILYAIRKTRNNAV
-108 HSGADS
+108 HSGEDS
-114 VDDAKTLLQ
+114 VDDAKILLQ

-145 FVMPENIVLP
+145 FVMPEKVVLP
-155 NYESIIKEQEEKI
+155 DYEAIIKEQEDKI
-168 AALSHQVEAVFTE
+168 AALFHQVEAVSTQ
-181 ASNKSTTERV
+181 ASTKSTTERV
-191 QKAETISENMELSEA
+191 QKAESTSENMELSEA

-232 GIRPQKGK
+232 GTRPQKGK

-254 KNGYADYAFFIGLQL
+254 KNGYADYALFVGLQL

-298 SEHNEYV
+298 PEHNEYV

-342 SSNAPKALQG
+342 NSNAPKALQG
-352 WISPQGIMEQLE
+352 WISPQGIMELLE
-364 KDILSANAALQNT
+364 KDISSANATLQNT

-398 EAVETAVVEG
+398 EAAEKAVIDG
-408 KQTALLS
+408 KQTVLLS

-476 KGLDEKEIDRETKIH
+476 KGLDEKEIDKETKIH

-501 ILYSESNTMPSVTDY
+501 ILYPESDTMPSVTDY

-524 HRGYILDKEMSEAE
+524 HRGYILDKEMSETE

-617 GEQLVIYDPVTGE
+617 GEQLAIYDPVTGE
-630 VTNSADLEDD
+630 VMNSADLEDD
-640 MKFEV
+640 MKFEI

-730 KNEAYPKIVV
+730 KNESNPKVVV

-779 CPDIGKTNFE
+779 CPAIGKTNFE

-810 TNPDTTFEN
+810 TNPSTTFED
-819 LLDGLAVAKTD
+819 LLSGLSVAKTD

-846 KRSNVSEKALV
+846 KRSNVSEKALE
-857 QFLYLTGGQNIDSFA
+857 QFIYLTGGQDIDSFA

-880 KRPADISETM
+880 KRSPDFLET
-890 SVSPVSS
+890 VGVPLVSS
-897 TEISDL
+897 TEMSSL
-903 MDDIIKN
+903 VDDIIKN

-919 DKVRHKRPVVIDNH
+919 DKVQHKRPVIIDNH
-933 PDEVVERTRGYG
+933 PDEVIERTRGYG
-945 EGQKPE
+945 DGQKPE
-951 DYLEAF
+951 DYLESF
-957 KEFISTNLNTITALK
+957 KEFISTNLNTIAALK

-992 LDRHD
+992 LDRHN

-1056 LDWLSRIEKVM
+1056 LDWLNRIEKVM

-1087 GFTTIDRRFGGK
+1087 GFTIIDRRFGGK

-1109 YLYEDGGTAA
+1109 YLYEDGGNVA

>member
-1 MKLSEQKLR
+1 
-10 GTFMKSNFEFLK
+10 MKSNFEYLK

-46 LYKLG
+46 IYKLG

-69 PKTDNTHANRI
+69 PTVDNTHSNRI

-93 DDILFALRKTRNSAV
+93 DDILYSIRKTRNNAV
-108 HSGADS
+108 HSGEDS
-114 VDDAKTLLQ
+114 VDDAKILLQ

-145 FVMPENIVLP
+145 FVMPEKVVLP
-155 NYESIIKEQEEKI
+155 DYEAIIKEQEDKI
-168 AALSHQVEAVFTE
+168 AALSHQVESVSTQ

-191 QKAETISENMELSEA
+191 QKAETTSENMELSEA

-232 GIRPQKGK
+232 GTRPQKGK
-240 NLAIAEWPTDSKVS
+240 NFAIAEWPTDSKVS
-254 KNGYADYAFFIGLQL
+254 KNGYADYALFVGLQL

-298 SEHNEYV
+298 PEHNEYV

-342 SSNAPKALQG
+342 NSNAPKALQG
-352 WISPQGIMEQLE
+352 WISPQGIMELLE
-364 KDILSANAALQNT
+364 KDISSANATLQNT

-398 EAVETAVVEG
+398 EAAEKAVIDG
-408 KQTALLS
+408 KQTVLLS

-476 KGLDEKEIDRETKIH
+476 KGLDEKEIDKETKIH

-501 ILYSESNTMPSVTDY
+501 ILYPESDTMPSVTDY

-524 HRGYILDKEMSEAE
+524 HRGYILDKEMSETE

-617 GEQLVIYDPVTGE
+617 GEQLAIYDPVTGE
-630 VTNSADLEDD
+630 VMNSADLEDD
-640 MKFEV
+640 MKFEI

-730 KNEAYPKIVV
+730 KNESNPKVVV

-779 CPDIGKTNFE
+779 CPSIGKTNFE

-810 TNPDTTFEN
+810 TNPSTTFED
-819 LLDGLAVAKTD
+819 LLSGLSVAKTD

-846 KRSNVSEKALV
+846 KRSNVSEKTLE
-857 QFLYLTGGQNIDSFA
+857 QFIYLTGGQDIDSFA

-880 KRPADISETM
+880 KRSADLLETVG
-890 SVSPVSS
+890 VSLVSS
-897 TEISDL
+897 TEMSSL
-903 MDDIIKN
+903 VDDIIKN
-910 KEAFLILDR
+910 KEAFLVLDR
-919 DKVRHKRPVVIDNH
+919 DKVQHKRPVIIDNH
-933 PDEVVERTRGYG
+933 PDEVIERTRGYG

-951 DYLEAF
+951 DYLESF
-957 KEFISTNLNTITALK
+957 KEFISTNLNTIAALK

-992 LDRHD
+992 LDRHN

-1006 WKEMTNQDIVADII
+1006 RKEMTNQDIVADII

-1056 LDWLSRIEKVM
+1056 LDWLNRIEKVM

-1087 GFTTIDRRFGGK
+1087 GFTIIDRRFGGK

-1109 YLYEDGGTAA
+1109 YLYEDGGNVA